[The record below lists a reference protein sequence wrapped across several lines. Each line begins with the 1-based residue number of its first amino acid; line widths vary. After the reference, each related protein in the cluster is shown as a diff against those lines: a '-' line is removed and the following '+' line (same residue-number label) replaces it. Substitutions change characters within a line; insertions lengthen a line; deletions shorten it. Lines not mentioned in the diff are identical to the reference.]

1 MSKITIT
8 NTSREL
14 TEVEKYL
21 MTMDS
26 GITSMK
32 DVQDGTTISVDAYLE
47 YKDMKN
53 DGSESDILS
62 IITIDGKVYSTQSET
77 FKRSFKSIYEL
88 MHGKSYSIVKRSGTT
103 KAGRPFIDCGL
114 DVNSV
119 K

>member
-14 TEVEKYL
+14 TEVEQYL

-32 DVQDGTTISVDAYLE
+32 DVADGTTIPVDAYIE
-47 YKDMKN
+47 YSDTKN
-53 DGSESDILS
+53 DGTEAELLS
-62 IITIDGKVYSTQSET
+62 IITVDGKVYSTQSAT
-77 FKRSFKSIYEL
+77 FKSSLKSIHEL
-88 MHGKSYSIVKRSGTT
+88 MDGKPYSIVKCSGET
-103 KAGRPFIDCGL
+103 KAGRPFVNCGL
-114 DVNSV
+114 DVNSA

>member
-14 TEVEKYL
+14 TEVEQYL
-21 MTMDS
+21 MTMDA

-32 DVQDGTTISVDAYLE
+32 DVPDGTSISVDAYIN
-47 YKDMKN
+47 YIDAKKDGTEA
-53 DGSESDILS
+53 DLLS
-62 IITIDGKVYSTQSET
+62 ILTVDGKVYSTQSET
-77 FKRSFKSIYEL
+77 FKSSLMSIHEL
-88 MHGKSYSIVKRSGTT
+88 MHGKPYSVVKRSGTT
-103 KAGRPFIDCGL
+103 KAGRPFVDCGL

>member
-14 TEVEKYL
+14 TEVEQYL
-21 MTMDS
+21 MTMDA

-32 DVQDGTTISVDAYLE
+32 DVPDGTAIPVDAYIE
-47 YKDMKN
+47 YKDTKK
-53 DGSESDILS
+53 DGTEADLLS
-62 IITIDGKVYSTQSET
+62 IITVDGKVYSTQSET
-77 FKRSFKSIYEL
+77 FKHSLKSIHEL
-88 MHGKSYSIVKRSGTT
+88 MNGKSYAIVKRSGET
-103 KAGRPFIDCGL
+103 KAGRPFVDCGL

>member
-14 TEVEKYL
+14 TEVEQYL
-21 MTMDS
+21 MTMDA

-32 DVQDGTTISVDAYLE
+32 DVADGTTIPVDAYIE
-47 YKDMKN
+47 YKDTKN
-53 DGSESDILS
+53 DGTEAELLS
-62 IITIDGKVYSTQSET
+62 IITVDGKVYSTQSAT
-77 FKRSFKSIYEL
+77 FKSSLKSIHEL
-88 MHGKSYSIVKRSGTT
+88 MNGKPYAVIKRSGVTN
-103 KAGRPFIDCGL
+103 AGRPFVDCGL